1 MQSDIYDN
9 KKIAKILVLGPP
21 KAGKTTLCRFLAD
34 FMEESEGSKKG
45 EDPAERERKFEFE
58 FTTTYMPTKAARI
71 QEFETHEFFQDAEHE
86 TRRLQDS
93 EIHLWDV
100 SGDRK
105 YEDCWPAIKENVEGV
120 ILVANPEEHKG
131 KDLQLWYT
139 EFVEKENINLN
150 CVMVILNEQGS
161 KKTNHEQISSF
172 EILPQLRTVHHVA
185 HHFGSESMQMKQE
198 VNAFMA
204 SVLRV
209 DQRRAEM
216 AESHGLSYE
225 EAPEEDEF

>member
-1 MQSDIYDN
+1 
-9 KKIAKILVLGPP
+9 
-21 KAGKTTLCRFLAD
+21 
-34 FMEESEGSKKG
+34 MEDSETMKRG
-45 EDPAERERKFEFE
+45 EDSSERERKFEFE
-58 FTTTYMPTKAARI
+58 FTSNYVPTKAARI
-71 QEFETHEFFQDAEHE
+71 QEFETHEFFAESQQSG

-105 YEDCWPAIKENVEGV
+105 YEDCWPAIKEDAEGV
-120 ILVANPEEHKG
+120 ILVANPEEHSG
-131 KDLQLWYT
+131 KDLQLWFT
-139 EFVEKENINLN
+139 EFVEKENIKLE

-172 EILPQLRTVHHVA
+172 EILPKLRGVHHVA
-185 HHFGSESMQMKQE
+185 HHFGSEALQMKME
-198 VNAFMA
+198 VNNFMA

-209 DQRRAEM
+209 DQRRFQE

-225 EAPEEDEF
+225 DNRDEEDF